1 MIISPP
7 FIPAPVAGETD
18 EAFVERAMP
27 GGNLGDGAYPL
38 SFDLNWHGGLHLRAP
53 QENGKNL
60 PVRAIADGTLAFFRA
75 PEKKTDDPNNALNYG
90 NGWTDNGCIV
100 LRHET
105 EIGEGARSQVV
116 FYSIYMHLS
125 KINIANPQLK
135 QRVYR
140 KDSIGEVGEI
150 YGSAGKIHF
159 EIIASDTQVE
169 HLTGRSTRE
178 LDYRTRD
185 GRTDSCWGDMYFY
198 VPSTLQGFA
207 APPSNFA
214 SPTITGAASF
224 SFPALPAGWLTP
236 SGSPSGLAITTTQID
251 GYRPEM
257 VKQMQQGLIVRMRYD
272 KGQCQLT
279 TYHLTGELI
288 GSQSEEADFEYNLYT
303 TATRRYPACPSA
315 GYELLRFGRVL
326 GPDALQ
332 PADAAHWRKISL
344 PPRTE
349 ASEAERSAWFNLN
362 APGVT
367 RFSDADFPH
376 WMGWRLIDDDDDSDS
391 HCQSDYIRT
400 LLEPS
405 SHYTDP
411 PPRQPDAASIAIS
424 PAYDTMTAGDQRRL
438 SEQYV
443 LDRERNEARLAD
455 AGTHEKL
462 KRLICK
468 FPTEWARD
476 DFDTRYG
483 WLKKVA
489 AGGPMSEDDFKE
501 LKAHQEALAFWEDS
515 NLTEI
520 DKKHWHFPAKELIR
534 NLRKALWLSSH
545 EIKQLIPK
553 HALRKTSPTQYAWE
567 AISTN
572 LNSPTATIELHR
584 NNLNKTLRKYGI
596 NTPMRIAS
604 LMGNAIQETTWTSK
618 LSEGGGPALWYAPWY
633 GRGFLQLTSP
643 SNYIDYWRYRGRA
656 IPETLRTSLS
666 NIFNAIYLLPPNQ
679 RSNSNLQDAN
689 FPQLT
694 SEMQNWRKQ
703 VSGEGGDS
711 ESLISPSDSA
721 GYYWASKKMAKYAD
735 SPHILE
741 RQTVQS
747 NSGQKVYY
755 RSVSF
760 WKASAAVNLPSAINT
775 TYSNAM
781 NGFDSRCCAYG
792 YSIAIL
798 SEQYFPN
805 AGGQAEL
812 PFPEG
817 YTARREQP

>member
-7 FIPAPVAGETD
+7 FIPAPVARETD

-60 PVRAIADGTLAFFRA
+60 PVRAIADGTLAYFRA
-75 PEKKTDDPNNALNYG
+75 PAEKTDDPNNALNYG
-90 NGWTDNGCIV
+90 DGWTDNGCIV

-135 QRVYR
+135 QRIYR
-140 KDSIGEVGEI
+140 KDNIGEVGEI

-207 APPSNFA
+207 APPSDFA
-214 SPTITGAASF
+214 SPTITGAVSF

-326 GPDALQ
+326 GPDVLQ

-349 ASEAERSAWFNLN
+349 AGEAERSAWFNLN

-367 RFSDADFPH
+367 RFNDADFPH
-376 WMGWRLIDDDDDSDS
+376 WMGWRLIDDDQDSDS
-391 HCQSDYIRT
+391 HCQSTYIRD
-400 LLEPS
+400 LLEPPS
-405 SHYTDP
+405 LYAVQL
-411 PPRQPDAASIAIS
+411 PRREDAVSRAQSD
-424 PAYDTMTAGDQRRL
+424 AYDSMPEGDKRRL
-438 SEQYV
+438 SEQYMD
-443 LDRERNEARLAD
+443 DRLRNTTYLVD
-455 AGTHEKL
+455 ATAKGTL

-468 FPTEWARD
+468 FPTEWSSE
-476 DFDTRYG
+476 DFKARYG
-483 WLKKVA
+483 WLTKVA
-489 AGGPMSEDDFKE
+489 EGGPMSEDDFKD
-501 LKAHQEALAFWEDS
+501 LKKHHEALAFWEDS
-515 NLTEI
+515 NLTDI
-520 DKKHWHFPAKELIR
+520 DKKHWQFPPREIISIFRGCGWLTANEFAMTFPKHMFYNTNSNPITPITTNSDTYTISRERAKERIAR
-534 NLRKALWLSSH
+534 H
-545 EIKQLIPK
+545 
-553 HALRKTSPTQYAWE
+553 SP
-567 AISTN
+567 S
-572 LNSPTATIELHR
+572 
-584 NNLNKTLRKYGI
+584 LNKVIRKYLGG
-596 NTPMRIAS
+596 NKHRISIFLAQTLLETAQWRDLGGS
-604 LMGNAIQETTWTSK
+604 KRLMHEWGFGAYSAAN
-618 LSEGGGPALWYAPWY
+618 PATQFYTIFY
-633 GRGFLQLTSP
+633 GRGIMQLTWAG
-643 SNYIDYWRYRGRA
+643 NYREHGNYRA
-656 IPETLRTSLS
+656 
-666 NIFNAIYLLPPNQ
+666 FPPN
-679 RSNSNLQDAN
+679 S
-689 FPQLT
+689 T
-694 SEMQNWRKQ
+694 
-703 VSGEGGDS
+703 
-711 ESLISPSDSA
+711 
-721 GYYWASKKMAKYAD
+721 
-735 SPHILE
+735 
-741 RQTVQS
+741 
-747 NSGQKVYY
+747 
-755 RSVSF
+755 
-760 WKASAAVNLPSAINT
+760 T
-775 TYSNAM
+775 TYTERRPNTDARLTPTSQHYSAHPNN
-781 NGFDSRCCAYG
+781 NGSLFTWSPRFDPDIIGESPYEACDSG
-792 YSIAIL
+792 GVLLDIKAIL
-798 SEQYFPN
+798 RRNKHQQSRGQTLLTIKHW
-805 AGGQAEL
+805 AG
-812 PFPEG
+812 
-817 YTARREQP
+817 

>member
-27 GGNLGDGAYPL
+27 GGNLGDGAFPL

-60 PVRAIADGTLAFFRA
+60 PVRAIADGTLAYFRA
-75 PEKKTDDPNNALNYG
+75 PTAKSTEETHALNYRTDRSVG
-90 NGWTDNGCIV
+90 DGWTDNGCIV

-135 QRVYR
+135 QRIYR

-169 HLTGRSTRE
+169 HLTGRSTGG
-178 LDYRTRD
+178 LDYRTGD

-198 VPSTLQGFA
+198 VPSTLHGFA
-207 APPSNFA
+207 APPTNFA
-214 SPTITGAASF
+214 SPTTTGTAAF
-224 SFPALPAGWLTP
+224 SFPTLPEGWLTP

-272 KGQCQLT
+272 RGQCQLT

-288 GSQSEEADFEYNLYT
+288 GSQNEDTDFEYNLYT

-315 GYELLRFGRVL
+315 GYELLRFGRIL

-332 PADAAHWRKISL
+332 PANAAHWRRISL

-349 ASEAERSAWFNLN
+349 TGEAERHAWFNLN

-391 HCQSDYIRT
+391 HCQSEYIRT
-400 LLEPS
+400 LLEPPS
-405 SHYTDP
+405 PYTNP

-443 LDRERNEARLAD
+443 LDHERNATRLSD
-455 AGTHEKL
+455 AGNQEKL
-462 KRLICK
+462 RRLICK

-489 AGGPMSEDDFKE
+489 ADGPMSEDDFKE
-501 LKAHQEALAFWEDS
+501 LEEHHKALAFWEEA
-515 NLTEI
+515 NLADIET
-520 DKKHWHFPAKELIR
+520 KHWHFPPYNFISIY
-534 NLRKALWLSSH
+534 RKCGWLSSP
-545 EIKQLIPK
+545 ELAQCIPRHVVEQTTSEGQIVYPK
-553 HALRKTSPTQYAWE
+553 SKINWATALSRADRFKIA
-567 AISTN
+567 TN
-572 LNSPTATIELHR
+572 NIF
-584 NNLNKTLRKYGI
+584 RKYTI
-596 NTPMRIAS
+596 SSSKLRMCYFLENS
-604 LMGNAIQETTWTSK
+604 IQETTY
-618 LSEGGGPALWYAPWY
+618 LSRTAEGGGPSLSYAPWY
-633 GRGFLQLTSP
+633 GRGMMQLTWEK
-643 SNYIDYWRYRGRA
+643 NYKLYTEFRTGHQTPTFRAELESSLVHASESAGFYWVSVAKGPNLAVCLNRFADTPPILIQQTLQNVCTDYNY
-656 IPETLRTSLS
+656 TTKTCSVSLS
-666 NIFNAIYLLPPNQ
+666 STKYYTCQQLETVARGVNTGNPNSTGTVNGLVPRRVVFASCLLTLTEMNFPDGN
-679 RSNSNLQDAN
+679 SNSMY
-689 FPQLT
+689 P
-694 SEMQNWRKQ
+694 
-703 VSGEGGDS
+703 G
-711 ESLISPSDSA
+711 I
-721 GYYWASKKMAKYAD
+721 
-735 SPHILE
+735 II
-741 RQTVQS
+741 RQT
-747 NSGQKVYY
+747 
-755 RSVSF
+755 
-760 WKASAAVNLPSAINT
+760 P
-775 TYSNAM
+775 
-781 NGFDSRCCAYG
+781 
-792 YSIAIL
+792 
-798 SEQYFPN
+798 
-805 AGGQAEL
+805 
-812 PFPEG
+812 
-817 YTARREQP
+817 

>member
-303 TATRRYPACPSA
+303 PATRRYPACPSA

-501 LKAHQEALAFWEDS
+501 LEEHQKALAFWEDAKLEQISNIHWHLPPVDFIAKARNCHWYSQEEIKKIYPGAPTAKIATLKIHINHTTSKYLVTNHLRIAHFFGQAGVETNQLVWMAELYSGDPFNYFRRYEKAKNFSGWLGNIKWNDGGNFRGRGLKQLTGRDNYAKYWTYRGWITPESFSDFWWKNPKWWGIAGSSVSTAQYS
-515 NLTEI
+515 NLPIQDAEI
-520 DKKHWHFPAKELIR
+520 
-534 NLRKALWLSSH
+534 LS
-545 EIKQLIPK
+545 QLDAQMRP
-553 HALRKTSPTQYAWE
+553 PV
-567 AISTN
+567 
-572 LNSPTATIELHR
+572 IENPDR
-584 NNLNKTLRKYGI
+584 V
-596 NTPMRIAS
+596 S
-604 LMGNAIQETTWTSK
+604 QE
-618 LSEGGGPALWYAPWY
+618 P
-633 GRGFLQLTSP
+633 
-643 SNYIDYWRYRGRA
+643 
-656 IPETLRTSLS
+656 RTSVDTAGWFWAKNRL
-666 NIFNAIYLLPPNQ
+666 IAIADANNSAEMTRKIRGDGANVGVSIPWPPA
-679 RSNSNLQDAN
+679 AN
-689 FPQLT
+689 FPQRDALT
-694 SEMQNWRKQ
+694 RSILITI
-703 VSGEGGDS
+703 GDNH
-711 ESLISPSDSA
+711 E
-721 GYYWASKKMAKYAD
+721 
-735 SPHILE
+735 
-741 RQTVQS
+741 
-747 NSGQKVYY
+747 
-755 RSVSF
+755 
-760 WKASAAVNLPSAINT
+760 
-775 TYSNAM
+775 
-781 NGFDSRCCAYG
+781 
-792 YSIAIL
+792 
-798 SEQYFPN
+798 
-805 AGGQAEL
+805 
-812 PFPEG
+812 
-817 YTARREQP
+817 

>member
-489 AGGPMSEDDFKE
+489 AGGPMSEDDFEE
-501 LKAHQEALAFWEDS
+501 LEKHQKALAFWEDAG
-515 NLTEI
+515 LADI
-520 DKKHWHFPAKELIR
+520 DNKHWHFPPKEFAITFKR
-534 NLRKALWLSSH
+534 CGWLSLN
-545 EIKQLIPK
+545 ELTQLIPK
-553 HALRKTSPTQYAWE
+553 YIIRKPGSNNSQSQGVWE
-567 AISTN
+567 QPNI
-572 LNSPTATIELHR
+572 TASITFI
-584 NNLNKTLRKYGI
+584 KTHSLEINRSLQKFLI
-596 NTPMRIAS
+596 NTPSRQACFF
-604 LMGNAIQETTWTSK
+604 GNSTQETSWFRYLKESNGSNPTLHS
-618 LSEGGGPALWYAPWY
+618 GWY
-633 GRGFLQLTSP
+633 GRGLLQLTNPNGNLGSGNNNYYRYFRFSGKSP
-643 SNYIDYWRYRGRA
+643 SIPPTPSELIWRNEIG
-656 IPETLRTSLS
+656 ELS
-666 NIFNAIYLLPPNQ
+666 RQAC
-679 RSNSNLQDAN
+679 
-689 FPQLT
+689 
-694 SEMQNWRKQ
+694 
-703 VSGEGGDS
+703 
-711 ESLISPSDSA
+711 DSA
-721 GYYWASKKMAKYAD
+721 GAYWVWPDKSGPTINNPSLPQVGNTNRFAD
-735 SPHILE
+735 VAAQNKR
-741 RQTVQS
+741 RQIQT
-747 NSGQKVYY
+747 NSGLKTWYY
-755 RSVSF
+755 NQSF
-760 WKASAAVNLPSAINT
+760 TNTATAVNYPAATGSASPN
-775 TYSNAM
+775 M
-781 NGFDSRCCAYG
+781 NGLVDRSTAYTN
-792 YSIAIL
+792 AIIVL
-798 SEQYFPN
+798 SDTPRFEAPN
-805 AGGQAEL
+805 GSYIDTPEDFQRRVL
-812 PFPEG
+812 P
-817 YTARREQP
+817 